1 MPALS
6 PTLAQGNVASWN
18 VKEGD
23 DVAPGDMLAD
33 IETDKATLG
42 WENMDDGFI
51 AKILVPAGTK
61 DVAVGTPLA
70 LLVEDADSVPAF
82 KDYKGS
88 ASAGS
93 SADSN
98 AKPASADAEAAAA
111 STSRPHGTITKGDVL
126 AAIQGDAKPKPLT
139 QAKED
144 ARPSEPQAAKPQT
157 PAASPSAAQAAPAPK
172 PQPGARYT
180 DTSNS
185 QIRKIIAQRLLESK
199 TKIPHAYFSATAN
212 IDGVAALRQT
222 LKEQGQ
228 KVSVNDFVIRATALA
243 LQEVPA
249 AKAFWDEVKEDI
261 KPADSIDIAIAVAT
275 DNGLITPIV
284 AKANT
289 KSLMQISAEV
299 RELAARTHANK
310 LKPHEF
316 QGGSFSISNLGMYGV
331 DRFEAI
337 INPPQACIMAQT
349 PPAQLPSIT
358 SPPNDHAAPYLH
370 LRQGITSQ
378 IAWLTCHLDQSE
390 VPPVMLG
397 IARLVAQMLQRS
409 HTLET
414 QRPSSSRDQP
424 SSDTPR
430 PCRTI
435 RSRAAPLSAQAWWK
449 LRPATEPRRAA

>member
-6 PTLAQGNVASWN
+6 PTMAQGNVASWN

-23 DVAPGDMLAD
+23 EVAPGDMLAD

-82 KDYKGS
+82 KDYKGG

-93 SADSN
+93 SSDSN

-111 STSRPHGTITKGDVL
+111 STSSKPAEQKPQQQQEANSRIGPAAQWLLRDSGLSASDVQPTGPHGIITKGDVL
-126 AAIQGDAKPKPLT
+126 AAIQGGAKPKPST

-144 ARPSEPQAAKPQT
+144 ARPSEPQAAKPQA
-157 PAASPSAAQAAPAPK
+157 PAASPPAAQAAPAPK

-180 DTSNS
+180 DTPNS

-249 AKAFWDEVKEDI
+249 ANAFWDEAKEDV

-299 RELAARTHANK
+299 RELAARARANK

-337 INPPQACIMAQT
+337 INPPQACIMAVGGSQ
-349 PPAQLPSIT
+349 QHISMQ
-358 SPPNDHAAPYLH
+358 
-370 LRQGITSQ
+370 QGK
-378 IAWLTCHLDQSE
+378 
-390 VPPVMLG
+390 PV
-397 IARLVAQMLQRS
+397 
-409 HTLET
+409 
-414 QRPSSSRDQP
+414 
-424 SSDTPR
+424 
-430 PCRTI
+430 I
-435 RSRAAPLSAQAWWK
+435 RSQMEVTLSADNRVYDGAVAGDFLAAFCRNMENPVK
-449 LRPATEPRRAA
+449 LLV